1 MKFSRS
7 PSSYLHT
14 DIVRRLSCFH
24 NHTGHS
30 NKVSPLHAG
39 IWFRNIFLKPHQT
52 KKQIYF
58 FKNSSDR
65 DFTFGPEHEPYQTI
79 QYVEQFGVRALKGG
93 FRRRPELIR
102 DRKLDIATMGWP
114 VGVRSYG
121 LFDKC
126 ERIQQELTVKLL
138 ELMNV
143 PDKLGCS
150 QWMLDIGCGHG
161 WSLTVPVQRGFQVT
175 AVDLDFEA
183 LGVVK
188 DKVRSGYLPSDK
200 VHVFRLD
207 VSSGF
212 CFRDNLFDY
221 AISVSFLQWLCV
233 GRNSDKLL
241 DQFFVDLKRTLK
253 PGGKA
258 GIQFYPRNID
268 DVSRVIFHAQNNFR
282 GALISDF
289 PHLDRGKKLFLVL
302 QSV

>member
-1 MKFSRS
+1 MKVSRLL
-7 PSSYLHT
+7 PFHLRT
-14 DIVRRLSCFH
+14 DIVRCLSWLYNCTCRF
-24 NHTGHS
+24 
-30 NKVSPLHAG
+30 NKVSPLHAS

-58 FKNSSDR
+58 FKNSSDL
-65 DFTFGPEHEPYQTI
+65 DFSFGPEPYQTI
-79 QYVEQFGVRALKGG
+79 QNVEQFGVRALKGG

-102 DRKLDIATMGWP
+102 DKKLDIATMGRP

-126 ERIQQELTVKLL
+126 ERIQQELTLKLL

-188 DKVRSGYLPSDK
+188 DKVCSGYLPSDK
-200 VHVFRLD
+200 VHVVRLD
-207 VSSGF
+207 VSYGF

-241 DQFFVDLKRTLK
+241 DRFFVELKRTLK

-289 PHLDRGKKLFLVL
+289 PHLDRGRKLFLVL